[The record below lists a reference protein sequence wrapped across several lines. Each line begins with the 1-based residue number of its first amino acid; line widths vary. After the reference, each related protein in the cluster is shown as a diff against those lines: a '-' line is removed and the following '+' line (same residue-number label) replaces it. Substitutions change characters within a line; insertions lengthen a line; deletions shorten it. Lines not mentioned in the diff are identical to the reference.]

1 MKKSLKNTLLVAVI
15 LTKVNAESSLALGP
29 NDYGI
34 ELIDY
39 PARLVE
45 GLKSNSDLEIV
56 LTNPPQQLPYVVP
69 LSVRHIRVE
78 SVVDGAIGKVDDKLY
93 VEFSGR
99 SALKSVTL
107 PKDLKIIGDR
117 AFGACKSLESIT
129 IPDSVTRIGNR
140 AFAFCEKL
148 TTVTIPSGV
157 TELGTEIFDGCDN
170 LKTIYAPK
178 ELHDKLRKSLPEVDL
193 VPYSTSQT
201 LLLDGTESY
210 LDIQKMRAQKTL
222 ASHPFS
228 ISVIGTTVTY
238 ATYSS
243 PMLQSAI
250 LTFTSVLGSSL
261 WSVGTT
267 LLSSLLG

>member
-1 MKKSLKNTLLVAVI
+1 MKKALKNTLLVAVL
-15 LTKVNAESSLALGP
+15 LTKVNAASSIALGL
-29 NDYGI
+29 NDYGV
-34 ELIDY
+34 ELMDY

-45 GLKSNSDLEIV
+45 GLKSNSDLEVV
-56 LTNPPQQLPYVVP
+56 LTNPPQKLPHVVP
-69 LSVRHIRVE
+69 LSVRHINII
-78 SVVDGAIGKVDDKLY
+78 SAIDGAIGKVDNAVY
-93 VEFSGR
+93 VELSGR
-99 SALKSVTL
+99 SALKSVKL
-107 PKDLKIIGDR
+107 PKDLKVIGDQ
-117 AFGACKSLESIT
+117 ALAGCESLESII

-140 AFAFCEKL
+140 AFAFCKSL

-228 ISVIGTTVTY
+228 ISTIGTAVTY
-238 ATYSS
+238 TIYSS
-243 PMLQSAI
+243 PILQSAI
-250 LTFTSVLGSSL
+250 LTFASVLGSSL
-261 WSVGTT
+261 WYTAATVVR
-267 LLSSLLG
+267 LLM